1 MTGAIVTTA
10 PHPSVAPRKPLLEIR
25 NLTKRFPVRGGGVVR
40 AVEDV
45 SFTIGRGE
53 TFALVGESGCGKTTV
68 TKLVLGL
75 EKPTSGQILFDGA
88 DLATATSSQLHA
100 YRRQVQAVFQDPYS
114 SLNPRLRV
122 HTIIA
127 EPLMAHGI
135 GDRASRRQRVAELLD
150 VVGLPATAADLY
162 PHEFSGGQRQ
172 RIAIARALALKPSFM
187 VLDEPISALDVSIR
201 AQILNL
207 LADIQDEFGLTY
219 LVVAHD
225 LALVEH
231 FSSSVGV
238 MYLGS
243 MVELGP
249 TDAVFS
255 RPRHPYTQALLAS
268 VPRPD
273 PDHRAPVGVIHGEIG
288 SAMAPPP
295 GCKFHPRCPHAAD
308 ICKTTPPVDRVLAPD
323 QIVACHLAE
332 TLQPFSVSQAQFSPA
347 QLFPA
352 KA

>member
-1 MTGAIVTTA
+1 MTMSEASLA
-10 PHPSVAPRKPLLEIR
+10 PATPLLEIR
-25 NLTKRFPVRGGGVVR
+25 NLTKHFTVRGGGVVR
-40 AVEDV
+40 AVENV
-45 SFTIGRGE
+45 SFSIGRGE

-75 EKPTSGQILFDGA
+75 GKPTSGEILFHGA
-88 DLATATSSQLHA
+88 DLAKASSSAMHA
-100 YRRQVQAVFQDPYS
+100 YRRQAQAVFQDPYS

-122 HTIIA
+122 QTIIA

-135 GDRASRRQRVAELLD
+135 GDRSSQRARVAEVLD
-150 VVGLPATAADLY
+150 VVGLPKTAADLY

-207 LADIQDEFGLTY
+207 LADIQDQFGLTY
-219 LVVAHD
+219 LIVAHD

-243 MVELGP
+243 MAELGW
-249 TDAVFS
+249 TEGVFS
-255 RPRHPYTQALLAS
+255 RPMHPYTKALLAS

-273 PDHRAPVGVIHGEIG
+273 PDHRAPVGVIQGEIG

-295 GCKFHPRCPHAAD
+295 GCRFHPRCPYAID
-308 ICKTTPPVDRVLAPD
+308 VCKTAPPVDRALAPD

-332 TLQPFSVSQAQFSPA
+332 TIPSSSPV
-347 QLFPA
+347 PA
-352 KA
+352 

>member
-1 MTGAIVTTA
+1 MTMFEASSA
-10 PHPSVAPRKPLLEIR
+10 PPTPLLEVR
-25 NLTKRFPVRGGGVVR
+25 NLTKRFAGRGGGVVR
-40 AVEDV
+40 AVENV
-45 SFTIGRGE
+45 SFSISRGE

-75 EKPTSGQILFDGA
+75 EKPTSGEILFHGA
-88 DLATATSSQLHA
+88 DLAKASSSAMHA
-100 YRRQVQAVFQDPYS
+100 YRRQAQAVFQDPYS

-122 HTIIA
+122 RTIIA

-135 GDRASRRQRVAELLD
+135 GDRSSQRGRVAEVLD
-150 VVGLPATAADLY
+150 VVGLPKTAVDLY

-207 LADIQDEFGLTY
+207 LADIQDQFGLTY
-219 LVVAHD
+219 LIVAHD

-231 FSSSVGV
+231 FSSSVAV

-243 MVELGP
+243 MAELGP
-249 TDAVFS
+249 TEAVFS
-255 RPRHPYTQALLAS
+255 APLHPYTKALLAS

-273 PDHRAPVGVIHGEIG
+273 PEHRAPVGVIKGEIG

-295 GCKFHPRCPHAAD
+295 GCKFHPRCPFAVD
-308 ICKTTPPVDRVLAPD
+308 ICKTMPPVDRVLAPD

-332 TLQPFSVSQAQFSPA
+332 SISISFV
-347 QLFPA
+347 
-352 KA
+352 

>member
-1 MTGAIVTTA
+1 MTMTDPSLA
-10 PHPSVAPRKPLLEIR
+10 PAAPLLEIR
-25 NLTKRFPVRGGGVVR
+25 NLTKRFAVHGGGIVR
-40 AVEDV
+40 AVENV
-45 SFTIGRGE
+45 SFSVGRGE

-75 EKPTSGQILFDGA
+75 EKPTSGEILFHGA
-88 DLATATSSQLHA
+88 DLAKASSTALHA
-100 YRRQVQAVFQDPYS
+100 YRREAQAVFQDPYS

-135 GDRASRRQRVAELLD
+135 GDRGSQRQRVAEVLE
-150 VVGLPATAADLY
+150 VVGLPKTAADLY

-219 LVVAHD
+219 LIVAHD

-243 MVELGP
+243 MAELGP
-249 TDAVFS
+249 TEAVFS
-255 RPRHPYTQALLAS
+255 RPTHPYTKALLAS

-273 PDHRAPVGVIHGEIG
+273 PDHRPPVGIIHGEIG

-295 GCKFHPRCPHAAD
+295 GCKFNPRCPHAID
-308 ICKTTPPVDRVLAPD
+308 ICRTTSPVDRALAPN
-323 QIVACHLAE
+323 QIVACHFAE
-332 TLQPFSVSQAQFSPA
+332 TLQPSIFASA
-347 QLFPA
+347 
-352 KA
+352 

>member
-1 MTGAIVTTA
+1 MTMFETSSA
-10 PHPSVAPRKPLLEIR
+10 PAAPLLEVR
-25 NLTKRFPVRGGGVVR
+25 NLTKRFALRGGGAVR
-40 AVEDV
+40 AVENV
-45 SFTIGRGE
+45 NFSIGPGE

-75 EKPTSGQILFDGA
+75 EKPTSGEILFHGA
-88 DLATATSSQLHA
+88 DLANASSSAMHS

-114 SLNPRLRV
+114 SLNPRLLV
-122 HTIIA
+122 QTIIA

-135 GDRASRRQRVAELLD
+135 GDRSSQRARVAKMLD
-150 VVGLPATAADLY
+150 VVGLPQTAADLY

-207 LADIQDEFGLTY
+207 LTDIQDQFGLTY
-219 LVVAHD
+219 LIVAHD

-238 MYLGS
+238 MYLGG
-243 MVELGP
+243 MAELGP
-249 TDAVFS
+249 TEAVFS
-255 RPRHPYTQALLAS
+255 APLHPYTKALLAS
-268 VPRPD
+268 VLRPD
-273 PDHRAPVGVIHGEIG
+273 PEHRAPVGVIKGEIG
-288 SAMAPPP
+288 SALAPPP
-295 GCKFHPRCPHAAD
+295 GCKFHPRCPFAID
-308 ICKTTPPVDRVLAPD
+308 ICRTTPPVGRMLAPN

-332 TLQPFSVSQAQFSPA
+332 SIPTFSVPA
-347 QLFPA
+347 R
-352 KA
+352 

>member
-1 MTGAIVTTA
+1 MTMAVTQPDATA
-10 PHPSVAPRKPLLEIR
+10 ATAAPLLQIR
-25 NLTKRFPVRGGGVVR
+25 HLTKRFNVRGGGVVR

-45 SFTIGRGE
+45 SFTIRRGE
-53 TFALVGESGCGKTTV
+53 TFALVGESGCGKTTL

-75 EKPTSGQILFDGA
+75 EQPTFGAILFNGD
-88 DLATATSSQLHA
+88 DLAKASSKTMHA
-100 YRRQVQAVFQDPYS
+100 YRREAQAVFQDPYS
-114 SLNPRLRV
+114 SLNPRMRV
-122 HTIIA
+122 SKIIA

-135 GDRASRRQRVAELLD
+135 GDRASQRARVLEMLD
-150 VVGLPATAADLY
+150 VVGLPKTAADLY

-172 RIAIARALALKPSFM
+172 RVAIARALALKPSFM
-187 VLDEPISALDVSIR
+187 VLDEPISALDVSVR

-219 LVVAHD
+219 LIVAHD

-249 TDAVFS
+249 TDQVFAQ
-255 RPRHPYTQALLAS
+255 PKHPYTQALLAS

-273 PDHRAPVGVIHGEIG
+273 PDHRAPVGVIKGEIG

-295 GCKFHPRCPHAAD
+295 GCKFHPRCPYAQD
-308 ICKTTPPVDRVLAPD
+308 VCTTTPPTDRELGP
-323 QIVACHLAE
+323 QHLVACHFAE
-332 TLQPFSVSQAQFSPA
+332 TIVPPA
-347 QLFPA
+347 QVSVAPFR
-352 KA
+352 

>member
-1 MTGAIVTTA
+1 MTMPRTSAATA
-10 PHPSVAPRKPLLEIR
+10 APLLEIR
-25 NLTKRFPVRGGGVVR
+25 NLTKRFAVRGGGVVR
-40 AVEDV
+40 AVENV
-45 SFTIGRGE
+45 SFSIGRGE

-68 TKLVLGL
+68 TRLVLGL
-75 EKPTSGQILFDGA
+75 EKPTSGEILFHGA
-88 DLATATSSQLHA
+88 DLATASSTAMHA
-100 YRRQVQAVFQDPYS
+100 YRRQAQAVFQDPYA

-135 GDRASRRQRVAELLD
+135 GDRHSRRARVAEVLD
-150 VVGLPATAADLY
+150 VVGLPRTAADLY

-219 LVVAHD
+219 LIVAHD

-243 MVELGP
+243 MAELGR
-249 TDAVFS
+249 TEAVFS
-255 RPRHPYTQALLAS
+255 HPRHPYTQALLAS

-273 PDHRAPVGVIHGEIG
+273 PDHRAPVGVIQGEIG

-295 GCKFHPRCPHAAD
+295 GCKFHPRCPYAAD
-308 ICKTTPPVDRVLAPD
+308 ICKATPPVDRMLAPG
-323 QIVACHLAE
+323 QVVSCHLAE
-332 TLQPFSVSQAQFSPA
+332 AIQPSPTSLVSATG
-347 QLFPA
+347 
-352 KA
+352 

>member
-1 MTGAIVTTA
+1 MTDTMTMTA
-10 PHPSVAPRKPLLEIR
+10 PSVSPPLPLLEIR
-25 NLTKRFPVRGGGVVR
+25 NLTKRFSVHGGGVVR
-40 AVEDV
+40 AVENV
-45 SFTIGRGE
+45 SFTVGRGE
-53 TFALVGESGCGKTTV
+53 TFALVGESGCGKTTL

-75 EKPTSGQILFDGA
+75 EKPTSGEILFHGA
-88 DLATATSSQLHA
+88 DLAKASAKSMHA
-100 YRRQVQAVFQDPYS
+100 YRRQAQAVFQDPYS
-114 SLNPRLRV
+114 SLNPRMRV
-122 HTIIA
+122 NKIIA

-135 GDRASRRQRVAELLD
+135 GDKASQRARVLEMLD
-150 VVGLPATAADLY
+150 VVGLPRTAADLY

-172 RIAIARALALKPSFM
+172 RVAIARALALKPAFM
-187 VLDEPISALDVSIR
+187 VLDEPISALDVSVR

-219 LVVAHD
+219 LIVAHD

-243 MVELGP
+243 MAELGP
-249 TDAVFS
+249 TETVFS
-255 RPRHPYTQALLAS
+255 QPKHPYTQALLAS

-295 GCKFHPRCPHAAD
+295 GCKFHPRCPYAVE
-308 ICKTTPPVDRVLAPD
+308 ICRTTPPVDRELAPR
-323 QIVACHLAE
+323 QLVACHLAE
-332 TLQPFSVSQAQFSPA
+332 TIIPPVQTIVASH
-347 QLFPA
+347 
-352 KA
+352 

>member
-1 MTGAIVTTA
+1 MTTSNAS
-10 PHPSVAPRKPLLEIR
+10 PNPRGPLLDVR
-25 NLTKRFPVRGGGVVR
+25 NLTKLFPVRGGGAVR
-40 AVEDV
+40 AVENI

-75 EKPTSGQILFDGA
+75 EKPTSGAILFDGV
-88 DLATATSSQLHA
+88 DLAAASAAAWRS

-150 VVGLPATAADLY
+150 VVGLPAGAATLY

-207 LADIQDEFGLTY
+207 LAEIQDEFGLTY

-243 MVELGP
+243 MAELGP
-249 TDAVFS
+249 TASVFS
-255 RPRHPYTQALLAS
+255 EPRHPYTQALLAS

-273 PDHRAPVGVIHGEIG
+273 PDHRAPVGVIQGEIG
-288 SAMAPPP
+288 SALSPPA
-295 GCKFHPRCPHAAD
+295 GCKFHPRCPYAAEL
-308 ICKTTPPVDRVLAPD
+308 CTTAPPVDRMLAPD
-323 QIVACHLAE
+323 QMVACHLADSIK
-332 TLQPFSVSQAQFSPA
+332 PFSFSPA
-347 QLFPA
+347 LV
-352 KA
+352 

>member
-1 MTGAIVTTA
+1 MTMTDPSLA
-10 PHPSVAPRKPLLEIR
+10 PAAPLLEIR
-25 NLTKRFPVRGGGVVR
+25 NLTKRFAVRGGGIVR
-40 AVEDV
+40 AVENV
-45 SFTIGRGE
+45 SFSIGRGE

-75 EKPTSGQILFDGA
+75 EKPTSGEILFHGA
-88 DLATATSSQLHA
+88 DLAKASSTALHA
-100 YRRQVQAVFQDPYS
+100 YRREAQAVFQDPYS

-135 GDRASRRQRVAELLD
+135 GDRTSQRQRVAEVLD
-150 VVGLPATAADLY
+150 VVGLPKTAADLY

-219 LVVAHD
+219 LIVAHD

-243 MVELGP
+243 MTELGP
-249 TDAVFS
+249 TEAVFS
-255 RPRHPYTQALLAS
+255 RPMHPYTKALLAS

-273 PDHRAPVGVIHGEIG
+273 PDHRPPVGIIHGEIG

-295 GCKFHPRCPHAAD
+295 GCRFNPRCPHAID
-308 ICKTTPPVDRVLAPD
+308 ICRTTSPVDWALAPN

-332 TLQPFSVSQAQFSPA
+332 TLQPSTSAPA
-347 QLFPA
+347 
-352 KA
+352 

>member
-1 MTGAIVTTA
+1 MKEAMTNGID
-10 PHPSVAPRKPLLEIR
+10 KPLLEIR
-25 NLTKRFPVRGGGVVR
+25 NLTKRFYLRGGNVVR

-45 SFTIGRGE
+45 SFSIRRGE

-75 EKPTSGQILFDGA
+75 EKPTSGDILFDDV
-88 DLATATSSQLHA
+88 DLSVASAKEMRD
-100 YRRQVQAVFQDPYS
+100 YRRRAQAVFQDPYS

-122 HTIIA
+122 ETIIA
-127 EPLMAHGI
+127 EPLMAHGV
-135 GDRASRRQRVAELLD
+135 GDRGSRKARVLEMLD
-150 VVGLPATAADLY
+150 VVGLPKTAADLY

-172 RIAIARALALKPSFM
+172 RVAIARALALKPSFM
-187 VLDEPISALDVSIR
+187 VLDEPISALDVSVR

-219 LVVAHD
+219 LIVAHD

-238 MYLGS
+238 MYLGTIA
-243 MVELGP
+243 ELGP
-249 TDAVFS
+249 TGEVFS
-255 RPRHPYTQALLAS
+255 RPSHPYSQALLAA

-273 PDHRAPVGVIHGEIG
+273 PDHRASLAAIRGEIG

-295 GCKFHPRCPHAAD
+295 GCKFHPRCPYATD
-308 ICKTTPPVDRVLAPD
+308 ICNVEAPAERALAANHLA
-323 QIVACHLAE
+323 ACHHAG
-332 TLQPFSVSQAQFSPA
+332 TIPQPGAASGPA
-347 QLFPA
+347 QRA
-352 KA
+352 

>member
-1 MTGAIVTTA
+1 MTMTDPSLAA
-10 PHPSVAPRKPLLEIR
+10 PAPLLEIR
-25 NLTKRFPVRGGGVVR
+25 NLTKRFAVHGGGIVR
-40 AVEDV
+40 AVENV
-45 SFTIGRGE
+45 SFSVGRGE

-75 EKPTSGQILFDGA
+75 EKPTSGEILFHGA
-88 DLATATSSQLHA
+88 DLAKASSTALHA
-100 YRRQVQAVFQDPYS
+100 YRREAQAVFQDPYS

-122 HTIIA
+122 NTIIA

-135 GDRASRRQRVAELLD
+135 GDRASQRQRVAEVLD
-150 VVGLPATAADLY
+150 VVGLPKTASDLY

-219 LVVAHD
+219 LIVAHD

-243 MVELGP
+243 MAELGP
-249 TDAVFS
+249 TEAVFS
-255 RPRHPYTQALLAS
+255 RPIHPYTKALLAS

-273 PDHRAPVGVIHGEIG
+273 PDHRAPVGIILGEIG

-295 GCKFHPRCPHAAD
+295 GCKFNPRCPHAID
-308 ICKTTPPVDRVLAPD
+308 ICRTTAPVDRALAPN
-323 QIVACHLAE
+323 QIAACHLAE
-332 TLQPFSVSQAQFSPA
+332 TRLPSTSAPA
-347 QLFPA
+347 
-352 KA
+352 

>member
-1 MTGAIVTTA
+1 MTMLEASSA
-10 PHPSVAPRKPLLEIR
+10 PPTPLLEVR
-25 NLTKRFPVRGGGVVR
+25 NLTKRFAGRGGGVVR
-40 AVEDV
+40 AVENV
-45 SFTIGRGE
+45 SFSIGRGE

-75 EKPTSGQILFDGA
+75 EKPTSGEILFHGA
-88 DLATATSSQLHA
+88 DLAKASSSAMHA
-100 YRRQVQAVFQDPYS
+100 YRRQAQAVFQDPYS

-122 HTIIA
+122 RTIIA

-135 GDRASRRQRVAELLD
+135 GDRSSQRGRVAEVLD
-150 VVGLPATAADLY
+150 VVGLPKTAVDLY

-207 LADIQDEFGLTY
+207 LADIQDQFGLTY
-219 LVVAHD
+219 LIVAHD

-231 FSSSVGV
+231 FSSSVAV

-243 MVELGP
+243 MAELGP
-249 TDAVFS
+249 TEAVFS
-255 RPRHPYTQALLAS
+255 APLHPYTKALLAS

-273 PDHRAPVGVIHGEIG
+273 PEHRAPVGVIKGEIG

-295 GCKFHPRCPHAAD
+295 GCKFHPRCPFAVD
-308 ICKTTPPVDRVLAPD
+308 ICKTMPPVDRVLAPD

-332 TLQPFSVSQAQFSPA
+332 SISISFV
-347 QLFPA
+347 
-352 KA
+352 

>member
-1 MTGAIVTTA
+1 MTMSEASSA
-10 PHPSVAPRKPLLEIR
+10 PAAPLLEIR
-25 NLTKRFPVRGGGVVR
+25 NLTKHFAVRGGGVVR
-40 AVEDV
+40 AVENV
-45 SFTIGRGE
+45 SFSIGQGE

-75 EKPTSGQILFDGA
+75 EKPTSGEILFHGA
-88 DLATATSSQLHA
+88 DLTKASSSTMHA
-100 YRRQVQAVFQDPYS
+100 YRRQAQAVFQDPYS

-135 GDRASRRQRVAELLD
+135 GDRSSQRARVAEMLD
-150 VVGLPATAADLY
+150 VVGLPKTAADLY

-219 LVVAHD
+219 LIVAHD

-243 MVELGP
+243 MAELGP
-249 TDAVFS
+249 TEAVFS
-255 RPRHPYTQALLAS
+255 APLHPYTKALLSS

-273 PDHRAPVGVIHGEIG
+273 PDHRAPEGVIKGEIG

-295 GCKFHPRCPHAAD
+295 GCKFHPRCHFVID
-308 ICKTTPPVDRVLAPD
+308 ICSTTPPVDRVLAPD

-332 TLQPFSVSQAQFSPA
+332 SIPTSSVPA
-347 QLFPA
+347 
-352 KA
+352 

>member
-1 MTGAIVTTA
+1 MTMTQPTTKA
-10 PHPSVAPRKPLLEIR
+10 TAAAPLLEIR
-25 NLTKRFPVRGGGVVR
+25 NLTKRFPVRGGGAVR

-53 TFALVGESGCGKTTV
+53 TFALVGESGCGKTTL

-75 EKPTSGQILFDGA
+75 EQPTSGGIRFNGQ
-88 DLATATSSQLHA
+88 DLAKASSRTMHA
-100 YRRQVQAVFQDPYS
+100 YRRQAQAVFQDPYS
-114 SLNPRLRV
+114 SLNPRMRV
-122 HTIIA
+122 SKIIA

-135 GDRASRRQRVAELLD
+135 GDRASQRARVLEMLD
-150 VVGLPATAADLY
+150 VVGLPKAAADLY

-172 RIAIARALALKPSFM
+172 RVAIARALALKPSFM
-187 VLDEPISALDVSIR
+187 VLDEPISALDVSVR

-219 LVVAHD
+219 LIVAHD

-243 MVELGP
+243 MAELGP
-249 TDAVFS
+249 TEQVFTH
-255 RPRHPYTQALLAS
+255 PKHPYTQALLAS

-273 PDHRAPVGVIHGEIG
+273 PDHRAPVGVIKGEIG

-295 GCKFHPRCPHAAD
+295 GCKFHPRCPYAEAV
-308 ICKTTPPVDRVLAPD
+308 CSTTAPSDRALGP
-323 QIVACHLAE
+323 QHLVACHFAE
-332 TLQPFSVSQAQFSPA
+332 TIVPPVQASVAP
-347 QLFPA
+347 L
-352 KA
+352 

>member
-1 MTGAIVTTA
+1 MTVFEASSA
-10 PHPSVAPRKPLLEIR
+10 PPTPLLEVR
-25 NLTKRFPVRGGGVVR
+25 SLTKRFAGRGGGVVR
-40 AVEDV
+40 AVENV
-45 SFTIGRGE
+45 SFSIGRGE

-75 EKPTSGQILFDGA
+75 ERPTSGEILFHGA
-88 DLATATSSQLHA
+88 DLAKASSSAMHA
-100 YRRQVQAVFQDPYS
+100 YRREAQAVFQDPYS

-122 HTIIA
+122 RTIIA
-127 EPLMAHGI
+127 EPLMAHRI
-135 GDRASRRQRVAELLD
+135 GDRASQRTRVAEVLD
-150 VVGLPATAADLY
+150 VVGLPKTAVDLY

-207 LADIQDEFGLTY
+207 LAGIQDQFGLTY
-219 LVVAHD
+219 LIVAHD

-231 FSSSVGV
+231 FSSTVGV

-243 MVELGP
+243 MAELGP
-249 TDAVFS
+249 TEAVFS
-255 RPRHPYTQALLAS
+255 APLHPYTKALLAS

-273 PDHRAPVGVIHGEIG
+273 PEHRAPVGAIKGEIG

-295 GCKFHPRCPHAAD
+295 GCKFHPRCPFAMD
-308 ICKTTPPVDRVLAPD
+308 ICSTTPPRDRVLAPD
-323 QIVACHLAE
+323 QTVACHLAE
-332 TLQPFSVSQAQFSPA
+332 SISASFV
-347 QLFPA
+347 
-352 KA
+352 

>member
-1 MTGAIVTTA
+1 MTMTDLSLTPAA
-10 PHPSVAPRKPLLEIR
+10 PLLEIR
-25 NLTKRFPVRGGGVVR
+25 NLTKRFAVRGGAIVR
-40 AVEDV
+40 AVENV
-45 SFTIGRGE
+45 SFSVGRGE

-75 EKPTSGQILFDGA
+75 EKPTSGEILFHGA
-88 DLATATSSQLHA
+88 DLAKASSTALHA
-100 YRRQVQAVFQDPYS
+100 YRREAQAVFQDPYS

-135 GDRASRRQRVAELLD
+135 GDRGSQRQRVAEVLE
-150 VVGLPATAADLY
+150 VVGLPKTAADLY

-219 LVVAHD
+219 LIVAHD

-243 MVELGP
+243 MAELGP
-249 TDAVFS
+249 TEAVFS
-255 RPRHPYTQALLAS
+255 RPMHPYTKALLAS

-273 PDHRAPVGVIHGEIG
+273 PDHRPPVGIIHGEIG
-288 SAMAPPP
+288 SAMAPPL
-295 GCKFHPRCPHAAD
+295 GCKFNPRCPHAID
-308 ICKTTPPVDRVLAPD
+308 ICRTTLPVDRTLAPN

-332 TLQPFSVSQAQFSPA
+332 TLQPSTSAPA
-347 QLFPA
+347 
-352 KA
+352 

>member
-1 MTGAIVTTA
+1 MSVQESPSERGA
-10 PHPSVAPRKPLLEIR
+10 PLLEVR
-25 NLTKRFPVRGGGVVR
+25 NLTKRFSVRGGGVVR
-40 AVEDV
+40 AVEDI
-45 SFTIGRGE
+45 SFTIRRGE

-75 EKPTSGQILFDGA
+75 EKPTSGEILFDGT
-88 DLATATSSQLHA
+88 DLAKASAPDIRA
-100 YRRQVQAVFQDPYS
+100 YRRQAQAVFQDPYS
-114 SLNPRLRV
+114 SLNPRLKV
-122 HTIIA
+122 QTIIA

-135 GDRASRRQRVAELLD
+135 GDRFSRRQRVAELLD

-231 FSSSVGV
+231 FSSNVGV

-243 MVELGP
+243 MAELGA
-249 TDAVFS
+249 TSAVFS
-255 RPRHPYTQALLAS
+255 HPRHPYTQALLAS

-273 PDHRAPVGVIHGEIG
+273 PDHQTPTGVIHGEIG

-295 GCKFHPRCPHAAD
+295 GCKFNPRCPYT
-308 ICKTTPPVDRVLAPD
+308 IDRCRTAVPDYRMLAPD
-323 QIVACHLAE
+323 QRAACHLAE
-332 TLQPFSVSQAQFSPA
+332 SLATPSLSPA
-347 QLFPA
+347 G
-352 KA
+352 

>member
-1 MTGAIVTTA
+1 MTMFEGSSA
-10 PHPSVAPRKPLLEIR
+10 PPPPLLEVR
-25 NLTKRFPVRGGGVVR
+25 NLTKRFAGRGGGVVR
-40 AVEDV
+40 AVENV
-45 SFTIGRGE
+45 SFSISRGE
-53 TFALVGESGCGKTTV
+53 TLALVGESGCGKTTV

-75 EKPTSGQILFDGA
+75 EKPTSGEILFHGA
-88 DLATATSSQLHA
+88 DLAKASSPAMHA
-100 YRRQVQAVFQDPYS
+100 YRREAQAVFQDPYS

-122 HTIIA
+122 RTIIA

-135 GDRASRRQRVAELLD
+135 GDRSSQRGRVSEVLD
-150 VVGLPATAADLY
+150 VVGLPKTAAGLY

-207 LADIQDEFGLTY
+207 LADIQDQFGLTY
-219 LVVAHD
+219 LIVAHD

-231 FSSSVGV
+231 FSSTVGV

-243 MVELGP
+243 MAELGP
-249 TDAVFS
+249 TEAVFS
-255 RPRHPYTQALLAS
+255 APRHPYTKALLAS

-273 PDHRAPVGVIHGEIG
+273 PEHRPPVGVIKGEIG

-295 GCKFHPRCPHAAD
+295 GCKFHPRCPFAID
-308 ICKTTPPVDRVLAPD
+308 ICRTTSPIDRVLAPD

-332 TLQPFSVSQAQFSPA
+332 SISASFV
-347 QLFPA
+347 
-352 KA
+352 